1 MASSGRGPHRTSPA
15 GSSRRSADR
24 TGPTPTSLRK
34 RAAGRAGSRLALF
47 PRSCTGSS
55 RTSTC
60 WQPTNRFRRRAV
72 NPCCTASPT
81 AACGFTWRSAET
93 QERIRRGRPSAAI
106 ELVHRRWTSWRGPVV
121 EPLIRDALSLAAGEL
136 PWPDATTVGGWWNRA
151 FQPEIDLIGADRG
164 PVARTIHY
172 AGSVK

>member
-1 MASSGRGPHRTSPA
+1 
-15 GSSRRSADR
+15 
-24 TGPTPTSLRK
+24 
-34 RAAGRAGSRLALF
+34 
-47 PRSCTGSS
+47 
-55 RTSTC
+55 
-60 WQPTNRFRRRAV
+60 
-72 NPCCTASPT
+72 
-81 AACGFTWRSAET
+81 
-93 QERIRRGRPSAAI
+93 
-106 ELVHRRWTSWRGPVV
+106 VV